1 METTPKIDL
10 NSGQKYDFQICAL
23 FSGMLFR
30 SPLYLQYFISE
41 MTLFDG
47 CKARLKIDKLAL
59 RWVRVPNLECQTV
72 KKTLQQN
79 ITTKYYPC
87 LMPHDIVEPPDL
99 MSAIFINLGL

>member
-59 RWVRVPNLECQTV
+59 RWVRVPNLECQPV
-72 KKTLQQN
+72 KN
-79 ITTKYYPC
+79 ITTKYNNK
-87 LMPHDIVEPPDL
+87 I
-99 MSAIFINLGL
+99 